1 MSHKLTARQLGSIL
15 FLQRALPVTLTF
27 PMMIGMQSSHG
38 LWIAGAL
45 GTLISL
51 PLLVWMA
58 SLSRAEG
65 LDDIIQISRRRLGTT
80 VGGAVGWLFVFYWML
95 LAALQVRSVGEA
107 YVIGTMP
114 ETPIVVFMV
123 LTALVSSGI
132 ARRGI
137 KLIAM
142 MSELT
147 AALILL
153 GLLLTFILPAD
164 AMQFRNLL
172 PLLPEDLSSLALP
185 TGTAVSLFLDLNV
198 LMMIAP
204 YMKSSRDL
212 MRGTVYSALISGA
225 ILILLVVVVTAVF
238 GPLATSLELPALSL
252 TRMISLGEFFE
263 RLELITVASWTSG
276 AGLVLST
283 SLWAA
288 AEASANLLGLK
299 RYEPLVYPLG
309 GLAVIMGLGMWPNM
323 GAFDRSA
330 SAKSG
335 SLVTA
340 VFVIAVLVVL
350 TGARWLNRRKGE
362 GPGGTRMIAAILAL
376 GLTAFLA
383 TGCWSHREIES
394 LGFVNAVG
402 VDTALGKTH
411 WELPGEERDPG
422 ELIQVTAHVVKP
434 SAIVSG
440 ERGPAPEKPFWVISA
455 TGYTIFEA
463 VRNVSELSPRR
474 LSWPHSRWV
483 LFGEEFA
490 KGGVARA
497 VDFLVRDQE
506 TRRRAVLGVASG
518 ARAWDLLQSEFEL
531 ERVPGEA
538 GMGIAMNASKS
549 TSTIVIAS
557 VNDFVMALESEG
569 IDPIALRIEVM
580 PYMYPYEITGDV
592 TREQI
597 KSVARLTGA
606 AVFRSDKLVGWLDG
620 REARGYNWITG
631 KTKSGILVIDA
642 PELSLGR
649 ASLGSRVGLEI
660 IRSSGSFRPK
670 IEDNG
675 RTIGIVIKIK
685 AEANISDVQPYVDL
699 YAHPGLWESME
710 RLMAK
715 AIEDEIMA
723 AVKKAQ
729 DLRADVF
736 GFGREIHRTRPKL
749 WKEIRDGWYDI
760 FAEIEP
766 EIEIEATLVRS
777 GLTVRSVKLN
787 EMGGS
792 GGQQ

>member
-263 RLELITVASWTSG
+263 RL
-276 AGLVLST
+276 
-283 SLWAA
+283 
-288 AEASANLLGLK
+288 
-299 RYEPLVYPLG
+299 
-309 GLAVIMGLGMWPNM
+309 
-323 GAFDRSA
+323 
-330 SAKSG
+330 
-335 SLVTA
+335 
-340 VFVIAVLVVL
+340 
-350 TGARWLNRRKGE
+350 
-362 GPGGTRMIAAILAL
+362 
-376 GLTAFLA
+376 
-383 TGCWSHREIES
+383 
-394 LGFVNAVG
+394 
-402 VDTALGKTH
+402 
-411 WELPGEERDPG
+411 
-422 ELIQVTAHVVKP
+422 
-434 SAIVSG
+434 
-440 ERGPAPEKPFWVISA
+440 
-455 TGYTIFEA
+455 
-463 VRNVSELSPRR
+463 
-474 LSWPHSRWV
+474 
-483 LFGEEFA
+483 
-490 KGGVARA
+490 
-497 VDFLVRDQE
+497 
-506 TRRRAVLGVASG
+506 
-518 ARAWDLLQSEFEL
+518 
-531 ERVPGEA
+531 
-538 GMGIAMNASKS
+538 
-549 TSTIVIAS
+549 
-557 VNDFVMALESEG
+557 
-569 IDPIALRIEVM
+569 
-580 PYMYPYEITGDV
+580 
-592 TREQI
+592 
-597 KSVARLTGA
+597 
-606 AVFRSDKLVGWLDG
+606 
-620 REARGYNWITG
+620 
-631 KTKSGILVIDA
+631 
-642 PELSLGR
+642 
-649 ASLGSRVGLEI
+649 
-660 IRSSGSFRPK
+660 
-670 IEDNG
+670 
-675 RTIGIVIKIK
+675 
-685 AEANISDVQPYVDL
+685 
-699 YAHPGLWESME
+699 
-710 RLMAK
+710 
-715 AIEDEIMA
+715 
-723 AVKKAQ
+723 
-729 DLRADVF
+729 
-736 GFGREIHRTRPKL
+736 
-749 WKEIRDGWYDI
+749 
-760 FAEIEP
+760 
-766 EIEIEATLVRS
+766 
-777 GLTVRSVKLN
+777 
-787 EMGGS
+787 
-792 GGQQ
+792 